1 MGLQLIKR
9 NIGSTQASKER
20 PQADSPS
27 IHCAYDKLVPVDEL
41 KPHPRNP
48 NKHPKEQ
55 IKLLAHIMKVQGIR
69 RPIVVST
76 RSGLITIGH
85 GRLEAAQLNGWAAY
99 PVDFQEYESEAM
111 EYADM
116 VADNKIAEL
125 SEVDMAMVNADFVQ
139 FGPDFDVDL
148 LGIPGFEIEP
158 LDAMKGNE
166 DEAPKLPAIPK
177 TKLGDLYILGR
188 HRLLCGDATNK
199 KHTQA
204 LMNGETADMVFTD
217 PPYNVDYE
225 GKTEDALKIKNDKM
239 GDSEFRDF
247 LLKVFKNY
255 QSVSKP
261 GSAIYVCHADSNGLT
276 FRSTLV
282 EAGWLLKQCLVWV
295 KQQFVMGRQDY
306 HWQHEPILYG
316 WMPGAAHHWFGNR
329 KQSTVWQFD
338 RPMKSLEHPTMKP
351 VEMIQHALLNSSK
364 KDDLVL
370 DFFGGSGSTM
380 IACEKTKRRCFT
392 MELDPKYCD
401 VVVTRWE
408 KYTGEKAKRIRKI

>member
-9 NIGSTQASKER
+9 TFEPKKTSTAQLE
-20 PQADSPS
+20 DSPA
-27 IHCAYDKLVPVDEL
+27 IHCAFDKLVPVEQL

-48 NKHPKEQ
+48 NKHPKAQ
-55 IKLLAHIMKVQGIR
+55 IKLLAHIMKAQGIR
-69 RPIVVST
+69 RPIVVSN

-85 GRLEAAQLNGWAAY
+85 GRLEAATLNGWKSY
-99 PVDFQEYESEAM
+99 PVDFQDYESEAL

-139 FGPDFDVDL
+139 FGPNFDVDL

-158 LDAMKGNE
+158 FDAMKGDE
-166 DEAPKLPAIPK
+166 DEAPKLPAVPK
-177 TKLGDLYILGR
+177 TKQGDLYILGR
-188 HRLLCGDATNK
+188 HRLLCGDATNE
-199 KHTQA
+199 KHTQK
-204 LMNGETADMVFTD
+204 LMNNETADMVFTD

-239 GDSEFRDF
+239 GDSEFKSF

-255 QSVSKP
+255 ISVSKP
-261 GSAIYVCHADSNGLT
+261 GSAIYVCHADSNGLA

-316 WMPGAAHHWFGNR
+316 WMPGASHHWFGNR

-338 RPMKSLEHPTMKP
+338 RPMRSLEHPTMKP
-351 VEMIQHALLNSSK
+351 VEMILHALLNSSK

-370 DFFGGSGSTM
+370 DFFGGSGSTL

-401 VVVTRWE
+401 VVVSRWE
-408 KYTGEKAKRIRKI
+408 KYTGEKAKRIR

>member
-9 NIGSTQASKER
+9 NVESKKA
-20 PQADSPS
+20 PVPSSDNSPA
-27 IHCAYDKLVPVDEL
+27 IHCAFDKLIPVDQL

-48 NKHPKEQ
+48 NKHPKAQ
-55 IKLLAHIMKVQGIR
+55 IKLLAHIMKAQGIR
-69 RPIVVST
+69 RPIVVSN

-85 GRLEAAQLNGWAAY
+85 GRLEAARLNGWKAY

-158 LDAMKGNE
+158 FDAMTGDE
-166 DEAPKLPAIPK
+166 DEAPKLPVVPK
-177 TKLGDLYILGR
+177 TKLGDIYILGR
-188 HRLLCGDATNK
+188 HRLLCGDATNA
-199 KHTQA
+199 KHVQA
-204 LMNGETADMVFTD
+204 LMKGETADMVFTD

-239 GDSEFRDF
+239 GNSEFKDF

-255 QSVSKP
+255 ISVSKP

-316 WMPGAAHHWFGNR
+316 WMPGASHHWFGNR

-338 RPMKSLEHPTMKP
+338 RPMRSLEHPTMKP

-370 DFFGGSGSTM
+370 DFFGGSGSTL

-408 KYTGEKAKRIRKI
+408 KYTGEKAKRIR

>member
-1 MGLQLIKR
+1 
-9 NIGSTQASKER
+9 
-20 PQADSPS
+20 
-27 IHCAYDKLVPVDEL
+27 
-41 KPHPRNP
+41 
-48 NKHPKEQ
+48 
-55 IKLLAHIMKVQGIR
+55 
-69 RPIVVST
+69 
-76 RSGLITIGH
+76 
-85 GRLEAAQLNGWAAY
+85 
-99 PVDFQEYESEAM
+99 M

-158 LDAMKGNE
+158 FDAMSGDE
-166 DEAPKLPAIPK
+166 DEAPKLPVVPK
-177 TKLGDLYILGR
+177 TKLGDVYILGR
-188 HRLLCGDATNK
+188 HRLLCGDATNA
-199 KHTQA
+199 KHVQA
-204 LMNGETADMVFTD
+204 LMKGETADMVFTD

-239 GDSEFRDF
+239 GNSEFRDF

-255 QSVSKP
+255 ISVSKP
-261 GSAIYVCHADSNGLT
+261 GSAIYVCHADSNGLA

-316 WMPGAAHHWFGNR
+316 WMPGASHHWFGNR

-338 RPMKSLEHPTMKP
+338 RPMRSLEHPTMKP

-370 DFFGGSGSTM
+370 DFFGGSGSTL

-408 KYTGEKAKRIRKI
+408 KYTGEKAKRIR

>member
-9 NIGSTQASKER
+9 TVETKKIPRESSDN
-20 PQADSPS
+20 SPT
-27 IHCAYDKLVPVDEL
+27 IHCAFDKLISVDEL

-48 NKHPKEQ
+48 NKHPKDQ
-55 IKLLAHIMKVQGIR
+55 IKLLAHIMRSQGIR
-69 RPIVVST
+69 RPIVVSL

-85 GRLEAAQLNGWAAY
+85 GRLEAARLNGWKAY

-158 LDAMKGNE
+158 FDALSKGEE
-166 DEAPKLPAIPK
+166 DEAPKLPVVPK
-177 TKLGDLYILGR
+177 TKLGDLYILGK
-188 HRLLCGDATNK
+188 HRLICGDATNM
-199 KHTQA
+199 KHIQT
-204 LMNGETADMVFTD
+204 LMNDEKADMVFTD

-239 GDSEFRDF
+239 GDSEFKDF
-247 LLKVFKNY
+247 LQKVFNNY
-255 QSVSKP
+255 FAVSKP
-261 GSAIYVCHADSNGLT
+261 GSAIYVCHADSNGLA
-276 FRSTLV
+276 FRSTLL
-282 EAGWLLKQCLVWV
+282 EAGWLLKQCLIWA

-316 WMPGAAHHWFGNR
+316 WAPGAAHRWFGNR
-329 KQSTVWQFD
+329 KQSTLWQFE
-338 RPMKSLEHPTMKP
+338 RPMRSLEHPTMKP
-351 VEMIQHALLNSSK
+351 VEMIQHALTNSSK
-364 KDDLVL
+364 KEDLVI
-370 DFFGGSGSTM
+370 DFFGGSGSTL
-380 IACEKTKRRCFT
+380 IACEKTKRKCFT

-401 VVVTRWE
+401 VVVARWE
-408 KYTGEKAKRIRKI
+408 KYTGEKAKRIR